1 MEGSFFSSHFL
12 PALLIFLSFTSY
24 VNLSSAARPAA
35 DKASTEFIRT
45 SCGTTTY
52 PRLCYTSLSAH
63 ASVIQTSP
71 KLLADTALAVTL
83 STARSTSSLMSKMVQ
98 SHGLKPREVAAMHDC
113 VEELSD
119 SVDQLRRAMGEMT
132 QIKGSNFGLMMDDI
146 QTWVSAALTDEDTCT
161 DGFAGNAMNGNL
173 KTTDTCTDGFAGNAM
188 NGNLKTTVRA
198 RVVNM
203 AHMTSNALG
212 LINSYASF
220 TISQLRRF

>member
-1 MEGSFFSSHFL
+1 MDILWFVYKRNTLLFPSLIANLQASLQVTKRDMEGSFSSHFL
-12 PALLIFLSFTSY
+12 AALIIFLSFTS
-24 VNLSSAARPAA
+24 S
-35 DKASTEFIRT
+35 STEFIRT
-45 SCGTTTY
+45 SCGITTY
-52 PRLCYTSLSAH
+52 PKLCYTSLSAH

-119 SVDQLRRAMGEMT
+119 SVDQLRKAMGEMT
-132 QIKGSNFGLMMDDI
+132 QIKGSNFGLMMNDI
-146 QTWVSAALTDEDTCT
+146 QTWVSAALTDE
-161 DGFAGNAMNGNL
+161 N
-173 KTTDTCTDGFAGNAM
+173 TCTDGFAGNAM

-212 LINSYASF
+212 LINSYAS
-220 TISQLRRF
+220 LHN

>member
-12 PALLIFLSFTSY
+12 PALLIFLSLTSY
-24 VNLSSAARPAA
+24 INLSSAARPAA

-71 KLLADTALAVTL
+71 KL
-83 STARSTSSLMSKMVQ
+83 SSRHSPCCDPFNRTIYIIPDVKDGAKSASK
-98 SHGLKPREVAAMHDC
+98 
-113 VEELSD
+113 
-119 SVDQLRRAMGEMT
+119 
-132 QIKGSNFGLMMDDI
+132 SNGGDDPNKRLQFGLMMDDI
-146 QTWVSAALTDEDTCT
+146 QTWVSTALTDEDTCT

-173 KTTDTCTDGFAGNAM
+173 KTT
-188 NGNLKTTVRA
+188 VRA
-198 RVVNM
+198 RIVNM

-212 LINSYASF
+212 LINSYAS
-220 TISQLRRF
+220 LHN

>member
-1 MEGSFFSSHFL
+1 MEGSFSSHFL
-12 PALLIFLSFTSY
+12 AALIIFLSFTSCA
-24 VNLSSAARPAA
+24 NLSSAARHAA
-35 DKASTEFIRT
+35 EKASTEFIRT

-52 PRLCYTSLSAH
+52 PKLCYTSLSAH

-71 KLLADTALAVTL
+71 KLLADTALA
-83 STARSTSSLMSKMVQ
+83 MVQ

-119 SVDQLRRAMGEMT
+119 SIDQLRKAMGEMT
-132 QIKGSNFGLMMDDI
+132 QIKGSNFGLMMNDI
-146 QTWVSAALTDEDTCT
+146 QTWVSAALTDE
-161 DGFAGNAMNGNL
+161 
-173 KTTDTCTDGFAGNAM
+173 DTCTDGFAGNAM

-212 LINSYASF
+212 LINSYAS
-220 TISQLRRF
+220 LHN

>member
-12 PALLIFLSFTSY
+12 PALLIFLSLTSY
-24 VNLSSAARPAA
+24 INLSSAARPAA

-146 QTWVSAALTDEDTCT
+146 QTWVSTALTAE
-161 DGFAGNAMNGNL
+161 
-173 KTTDTCTDGFAGNAM
+173 DTCTDGFAGNAM

-198 RVVNM
+198 RIVNM

-212 LINSYASF
+212 LINSYAS
-220 TISQLRRF
+220 LHN